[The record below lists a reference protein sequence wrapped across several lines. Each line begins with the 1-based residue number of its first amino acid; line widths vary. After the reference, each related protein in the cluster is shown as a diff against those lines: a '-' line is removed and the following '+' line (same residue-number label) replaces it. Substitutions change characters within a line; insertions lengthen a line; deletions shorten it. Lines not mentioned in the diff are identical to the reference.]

1 MPPRRR
7 AGDDSYDPLD
17 DDDFDTV
24 RVRPTYDDDLFD
36 EPIYTPGRGHVPT
49 IIDAPFV
56 ETVDPPPVLP
66 PLTSTP
72 IPPPMPAET
81 PYVGAVPT
89 RRGTR
94 KGNDWTPLVIA
105 LVVSTVIMA
114 ACCLAGLALFSTT
127 NPGS

>member
-7 AGDDSYDPLD
+7 AGDDPYDPL

-24 RVRPTYDDDLFD
+24 RVRPSYDDEMFD

-49 IIDAPFV
+49 VIDAPFV
-56 ETVDPPPVLP
+56 ETVDPPPLMP
-66 PLTSTP
+66 
-72 IPPPMPAET
+72 PPPMPPLPPPT
-81 PYVGAVPT
+81 TSYVAPAPT

-94 KGNDWTPLVIA
+94 RGNDWTPLVIA
-105 LVVSTVIMA
+105 LVVSTLIMA

-127 NPGS
+127 NTGP